1 MARPTRKAVLVGI
14 AVVVAIAAAVI
25 WLGSGGSG
33 GASAAGDR
41 GAPRTATTHRAPGV
55 MRFIDGTWQRVDPRD
70 PRAKVV
76 PRTPNGMVR
85 VAGQV
90 YEGDH
95 THGVAG
101 VEVVFSGFTGEATT
115 MSDGDGRYALDVTP
129 GPYRA
134 FVRGDDVL
142 SVGPRVHDRL
152 PSPPQPG
159 VAGVPDDQVAPV
171 LMLAEDQNGIDLAVV
186 RGGTIVGKVVDRAGK
201 PIAGAVVRA
210 VGGDGMRPVL
220 GSDLSETDTD
230 GAYRLELPAGGYRLE
245 ASHDR
250 YAGVDDGDGTITGI
264 FVEPGQQMEQDLVLV
279 SGCVIEGKVLLASG
293 APSGDGAL
301 EKQWGATDDD
311 FGPTGKIDSDGHFR
325 WTTTEAAPIVLR
337 AWPWKSPPTQPRRF
351 DCRDGARYR
360 DVVFT
365 VPDREPDMAGVVVTA
380 DGQPA
385 RYAFL
390 DITALSG
397 GGINQQ
403 ERADGDGA
411 WGVYAMPPGDY
422 RIRVFVPDAGVVTE
436 TVTSPRRDIRLVLG
450 GTGAI
455 AGKTTGLDAG
465 SFTLELGVCDDDGGD
480 RTHRVVVVPVHN
492 GTYRIDGIPACDQAV
507 IARAPEHEIEQRV
520 TVPVGGVATLDL
532 NLAPRIHKHLEGT
545 VTGPDGNPVQGAVVA
560 MTYADNDGA
569 VTDASGHF
577 DLDVVSGEGVYATKG
592 DNLRGF
598 IQVGDAA
605 VPVEHVDIHLAEVT
619 IDDQLLEGDEP
630 DDQ

>member
-1 MARPTRKAVLVGI
+1 MTRPTRTTRLAVLVGI
-14 AVVVAIAAAVI
+14 ALAVVVAVV
-25 WLGSGGSG
+25 WWRSGGG
-33 GASAAGDR
+33 RASRAGDR
-41 GAPRTATTHRAPGV
+41 DTGRTAETKHAPGV

-70 PRAKVV
+70 PRAKLV

-85 VAGQV
+85 VAGMV
-90 YEGDH
+90 YEGDRR
-95 THGVAG
+95 HGVGG

-115 MSDGDGRYALDVTP
+115 MSDADGRYALDVTP

-171 LMLAEDQNGIDLAVV
+171 LLLAEDQNGIDLAVV
-186 RGGTIVGKVVDRAGK
+186 RGGRIVGKVVDRSGH
-201 PIAGAVVRA
+201 PIEGAVVRA
-210 VGGDGMRPVL
+210 VNGDGMRPVL
-220 GSDLSETDTD
+220 GSDFAETDAD
-230 GAYRLELPAGGYRLE
+230 GAYRIEVPAGGYRLE

-250 YAGVDDGDGTITGI
+250 YAGVDDDGAQTGI
-264 FVEPGQQMEQDLVLV
+264 FVEAGQEMQQDLVLV
-279 SGCVIEGKVLLASG
+279 AGCVIEGTVVLASG

-301 EKQWGATDDD
+301 EKQWGDTDND
-311 FGPTGKIDSDGHFR
+311 FGPAGKVDSDGHFR
-325 WTTTEAAPIVLR
+325 WTTTETAAVVLR
-337 AWPWKSPPTQPRRF
+337 AWPWKSPPTPYRKF
-351 DCRDGARYR
+351 ECREGARYK

-380 DGQPA
+380 DGEPA

-422 RIRVFVPDAGVVTE
+422 RIRVFVADAGVVTQ
-436 TVTSPRRDIRLVLG
+436 TVTSPNRDIRLVLG

-455 AGKTTGLDAG
+455 AGKTAGLDAG

-480 RTHRVVVVPVHN
+480 RTHREVVVPVHN

-507 IARAPEHEIEQRV
+507 TARAPDHQIDERV

-532 NLAPRIHKHLEGT
+532 DLAPKIHKHLVGV
-545 VTGPDGNPVQGAVVA
+545 VTDPDGKPVEGAVVTYA
-560 MTYADNDGA
+560 YADNDGA
-569 VTDASGHF
+569 ITDAQGRF
-577 DLDVVSGEGVYATKG
+577 DLDVRSGDGVYATKG
-592 DNLRGF
+592 DLRGF

-605 VPVEHVDIHLAEVT
+605 VPVEHADIHMALVT
-619 IDDQLLEGDEP
+619 IDEQLLEGDE
-630 DDQ
+630 DSNQ